1 MLRAQDWQADRAQ
14 EPPPAS
20 EPAAEAAIGAALS
33 TSDGRRLRLLLDQHF
48 REVWRVLRRLGISNA
63 TVDDAAQQVFIVAA
77 QKLAQIRPGSER
89 AFLMSTAVRV
99 AANARRAAVVRE
111 IADASVAEQV
121 DPTPSAEF
129 LLDEKRLR
137 LLLDRVLDALPDE
150 QRSVFVLFELEG
162 LSATHIAELLDIP
175 AGTVASRLRRAREQF
190 HAAAKRIRAQMAFR
204 GGP

>member
-1 MLRAQDWQADRAQ
+1 MLRAQNWEADSRAH
-14 EPPPAS
+14 ELPPVEPAS
-20 EPAAEAAIGAALS
+20 DAHAVAQPIG
-33 TSDGRRLRLLLDQHF
+33 DGRRLRLLLDQHF
-48 REVWRVLRRLGISNA
+48 REVWRVLRRLGVTSG

-77 QKLAQIRPGSER
+77 QKLEQIRPGSER

-99 AANARRAAVVRE
+99 AANARRAAAARE
-111 IADASVAEQV
+111 FADASVAEQV
-121 DPTPSAEF
+121 DPTPSAEL

-150 QRSVFVLFELEG
+150 SRSVFVLFELEG
-162 LSATHIAELLDIP
+162 LSATQISELLDIP

>member
-1 MLRAQDWQADRAQ
+1 MLRAQDWQADGRAQ
-14 EPPPAS
+14 ELPPTVEPTS
-20 EPAAEAAIGAALS
+20 EPELALAAA
-33 TSDGRRLRLLLDQHF
+33 DGRRLKLLLDQHF
-48 REVWRVLRRLGISNA
+48 REVWRVLRRLGVRA
-63 TVDDAAQQVFIVAA
+63 GTVDDAAQQVFIVAA

-99 AANARRAAVVRE
+99 AANVRRSAVSRE
-111 IADASVAEQV
+111 FADEAVSEQV
-121 DPTPSAEF
+121 DPTPSAEH

-137 LLLDRVLDALPDE
+137 LLLDRVLDALPDDS
-150 QRSVFVLFELEG
+150 RSVFVLFELEG

-190 HAAAKRIRAQMAFR
+190 HAAAKRIRAQLAFR

>member
-1 MLRAQDWQADRAQ
+1 MLRARDWQADSPAQ
-14 EPPPAS
+14 ELPHVGPVSDSLEVA
-20 EPAAEAAIGAALS
+20 PAA
-33 TSDGRRLRLLLDQHF
+33 TDGRRLRLLLDQHF
-48 REVWRVLRRLGISNA
+48 REVWRVLRRLGVTSGS
-63 TVDDAAQQVFIVAA
+63 VDDAAQQVFIIVA

-99 AANARRAAVVRE
+99 AANARRAAVARE
-111 IADASVAEQV
+111 FADASVAEQI
-121 DPTPSAEF
+121 DPTPSAEL

-137 LLLDRVLDALPDE
+137 NLLDRVLDALPDE
-150 QRSVFVLFELEG
+150 SRSVFVLFELEG
-162 LSATHIAELLDIP
+162 LSATQIAELLDIP

>member
-1 MLRAQDWQADRAQ
+1 MLRAQDWQADDRAQ
-14 EPPPAS
+14 ELPLLEEPAS
-20 EPAAEAAIGAALS
+20 APELALPA
-33 TSDGRRLRLLLDQHF
+33 SDGQRLRLLLDQHF
-48 REVWRVLRRLGISNA
+48 REVWRVLRRLGVSHA

-77 QKLAQIRPGSER
+77 QKLVQIRPGSER

-99 AANARRAAVVRE
+99 AANARRAASTRE
-111 IADASVAEQV
+111 FADASVAEQV

-137 LLLDRVLDALPDE
+137 LLLDRVLDSLPDDS
-150 QRSVFVLFELEG
+150 RNVFVLFELEG

-190 HAAAKRIRAQMAFR
+190 HSAAKRIRAQMAFR